1 MKFLLLATAVA
12 LAYGG
17 GQISL
22 ELWSCGRRSRLPDFN
37 SLGSAHR
44 SKMVETVNY
53 PNRGWGFDETV
64 GGRHFCH
71 EFCARFRG
79 RVTAPKSG
87 TYQFSLSSDD
97 GSKLFVDNALI
108 INNDG
113 LHGARRYTG
122 PKAGVSAGQVL
133 EFEVQFFERH
143 GGKNVVLL
151 WKPPGSGWVLLKGEA
166 ISPPP
171 SPPPPNPPPPPP
183 TTPCGYKVSSAGCQA
198 APGCGYAKFWI
209 NDVQISAP
217 NGRGLNVVVVDPS
230 TFAVVETRRFDTYRW
245 GWAAKAF
252 YEFLAATAEERPNFT
267 VLVAVKDEAQNR
279 AGVGGSQ
286 NVYAA
291 MRKFLGAGSYAY
303 PGPRCFRCSYA
314 LVARIDKSGGDLLIS
329 REATDRRTIVTANWM
344 HEVCAPPPSPPPPS
358 PPPSPLWQPTN
369 DIEKV
374 LIVAQVVRTVAPQ
387 LTNRLKLLHDEL
399 KPDTD
404 FELFGG
410 LQLAERSNATAPA
423 AANGAAATALLPAA
437 DGAAVVRPRGQV
449 QVSWRERDA
458 AAARAEAEPTAS
470 LALLDSAPFTAALL
484 QEREGGTGASE
495 PAVCD
500 PACVDQAPPSSWT
513 HGTCEEQL
521 QNTDNCRKRREG
533 TLVDPYC
540 RATCAVCWPCAIA
553 RRDRC
558 GPESPGGCELQGLW
572 AHERVVTPPFLGSEA
587 PGYQYA
593 GCAGY
598 PNAGRWTRMAD
609 YSVPP
614 TATATAR
621 WEATLKFCASQC
633 GAGGFNLFSLECPV
647 YRGTTQGG
655 ACQCANT
662 QTIDG
667 YSPQLWMD
675 RGLGSVE
682 AESDCL
688 GGKAWAPCT
697 APATATK
704 DGVTYALGGWNRG
717 SVYFVDPHYFS
728 PGMAPN
734 SDQLSWL
741 LGAVGGWHAD
751 AALSLHYAR
760 QIRKR
765 INELTKDGE
774 SHGAEHANYDLAFAG
789 ADAVAAGTAAG
800 SRAQLDGIPPLDAV
814 SVALWVQPSLVHGQ
828 KRAALLTLGSA
839 AAPNWLAL
847 SIEPTALVA
856 ELGHTALP
864 KLTVA
869 LGNASHLTS
878 DAWHH
883 LALTWRAA
891 DGLWA
896 LYVDGLQLKVGIAA
910 VKQRTPAS
918 ASLVVGQRPG
928 ATGFSKELSFRG
940 RVHGASLWDVPLTP
954 PQVDLLLA
962 PRVHNTPLRGQ
973 LARWPAFRHALVGPA
988 VHESAP
994 STLPALNRTLQAP
1007 PPPGFDAVFDGS
1019 GGGYLLEAGIPDLGA
1034 FSVCAWVRTPC
1045 DEAGGC
1051 TAADA
1056 GTVALSGTA
1065 DAARHRTGVVFSY
1078 ADAGVDDAL
1087 VLHANLDFRL
1097 HGAYHALDVA
1107 VVPNR
1112 WRHWCLVV
1120 DAAGAWRAL
1129 VDGQPAASGTV
1140 VAGVGLRGGGAVV
1153 VGHHLRRL
1161 GAPFEAGGALRG
1173 QVHNLCV
1180 FSYALTDD
1188 QARRVR
1194 RELKDPPPDVKQW
1207 GHFRDRKQGTVKL
1220 VAPSTVA
1227 PPAPA
1232 AFPAAAYR
1240 AETTPRALQPLP
1252 WRFDNSR

>member
-1 MKFLLLATAVA
+1 M
-12 LAYGG
+12 
-17 GQISL
+17 
-22 ELWSCGRRSRLPDFN
+22 
-37 SLGSAHR
+37 
-44 SKMVETVNY
+44 
-53 PNRGWGFDETV
+53 
-64 GGRHFCH
+64 
-71 EFCARFRG
+71 
-79 RVTAPKSG
+79 
-87 TYQFSLSSDD
+87 
-97 GSKLFVDNALI
+97 
-108 INNDG
+108 
-113 LHGARRYTG
+113 
-122 PKAGVSAGQVL
+122 
-133 EFEVQFFERH
+133 
-143 GGKNVVLL
+143 
-151 WKPPGSGWVLLKGEA
+151 
-166 ISPPP
+166 
-171 SPPPPNPPPPPP
+171 
-183 TTPCGYKVSSAGCQA
+183 
-198 APGCGYAKFWI
+198 
-209 NDVQISAP
+209 
-217 NGRGLNVVVVDPS
+217 
-230 TFAVVETRRFDTYRW
+230 
-245 GWAAKAF
+245 
-252 YEFLAATAEERPNFT
+252 
-267 VLVAVKDEAQNR
+267 
-279 AGVGGSQ
+279 
-286 NVYAA
+286 
-291 MRKFLGAGSYAY
+291 
-303 PGPRCFRCSYA
+303 
-314 LVARIDKSGGDLLIS
+314 
-329 REATDRRTIVTANWM
+329 
-344 HEVCAPPPSPPPPS
+344 
-358 PPPSPLWQPTN
+358 
-369 DIEKV
+369 
-374 LIVAQVVRTVAPQ
+374 
-387 LTNRLKLLHDEL
+387 
-399 KPDTD
+399 
-404 FELFGG
+404 
-410 LQLAERSNATAPA
+410 
-423 AANGAAATALLPAA
+423 
-437 DGAAVVRPRGQV
+437 
-449 QVSWRERDA
+449 
-458 AAARAEAEPTAS
+458 
-470 LALLDSAPFTAALL
+470 
-484 QEREGGTGASE
+484 
-495 PAVCD
+495 
-500 PACVDQAPPSSWT
+500 
-513 HGTCEEQL
+513 
-521 QNTDNCRKRREG
+521 
-533 TLVDPYC
+533 
-540 RATCAVCWPCAIA
+540 
-553 RRDRC
+553 
-558 GPESPGGCELQGLW
+558 
-572 AHERVVTPPFLGSEA
+572 
-587 PGYQYA
+587 
-593 GCAGY
+593 
-598 PNAGRWTRMAD
+598 
-609 YSVPP
+609 
-614 TATATAR
+614 
-621 WEATLKFCASQC
+621 
-633 GAGGFNLFSLECPV
+633 

-667 YSPQLWMD
+667 FSPQLWMD

-1034 FSVCAWVRTPC
+1034 FSVCARARTPC

-1056 GTVALSGTA
+1056 GTVAHAGTA
-1065 DAARHRTGVVFSY
+1065 DAARHRTGVVPRVRRRRRRRR
-1078 ADAGVDDAL
+1078 ARAPRQPRLPPARRVPRARRRRRPKRAGGT
-1087 VLHANLDFRL
+1087 
-1097 HGAYHALDVA
+1097 GASSSTRRARGA
-1107 VVPNR
+1107 RSSTGSRRRRAR
-1112 WRHWCLVV
+1112 WSPASGCAAAAPSSATTCGGSARPSRPSARC
-1120 DAAGAWRAL
+1120 AAGA
-1129 VDGQPAASGTV
+1129 
-1140 VAGVGLRGGGAVV
+1140 
-1153 VGHHLRRL
+1153 H
-1161 GAPFEAGGALRG
+1161 
-1173 QVHNLCV
+1173 LCV

-1188 QARRVR
+1188 QARRACAASSRTR
-1194 RELKDPPPDVKQW
+1194 RP
-1207 GHFRDRKQGTVKL
+1207 T
-1220 VAPSTVA
+1220 
-1227 PPAPA
+1227 
-1232 AFPAAAYR
+1232 
-1240 AETTPRALQPLP
+1240 
-1252 WRFDNSR
+1252 